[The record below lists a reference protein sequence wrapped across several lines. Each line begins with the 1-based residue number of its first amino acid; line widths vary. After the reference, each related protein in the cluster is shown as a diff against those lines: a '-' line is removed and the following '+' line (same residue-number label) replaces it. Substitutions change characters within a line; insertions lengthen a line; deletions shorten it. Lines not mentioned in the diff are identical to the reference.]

1 MIFISLIDY
10 VKGPK
15 ANTMEIFAQ
24 LERFPDNIKRTDN
37 GDFWIAMNT
46 ARGKLDTQ
54 TWKEMYMRG
63 AKLQQGEVKIP
74 WIQADPVAVK
84 LDERGEVKGMVDGG
98 EGQALESVSEVE
110 ESRGR
115 LWIGSAVK
123 PYVGLIING

>member
-1 MIFISLIDY
+1 
-10 VKGPK
+10 
-15 ANTMEIFAQ
+15 MEIFAQ

-37 GDFWIAMNT
+37 GDFWIAMNS
-46 ARGKLDTQ
+46 ARGTLDTQ
-54 TWKEMYMRG
+54 TWKELYRG
-63 AKLQQGEVKIP
+63 ATMKQGEVKIP

-84 LDERGEVKGMVDGG
+84 LNERGEVKGMVDGG